1 MGNCSDNVVRIPVF
15 PGQRVWTA
23 NRSEI
28 LPMKVISVKLTESGI
43 FITILYDGNDEHN
56 QGWSI
61 SQLTEKD
68 EGYLFFLS
76 EADAKAAKAAG
87 KTL

>member
-1 MGNCSDNVVRIPVF
+1 MGESVIVPLL
-15 PGQRVWTA
+15 PGRKVWTVS
-23 NRSEI
+23 RGEVF
-28 LPMKVISVKLTESGI
+28 PMKVVSVDITESGI

-87 KTL
+87 KTP

>member
-1 MGNCSDNVVRIPVF
+1 MKNCADNVVKVPVL
-15 PGQRVWTA
+15 PGQRVWTVS
-23 NRSEI
+23 RSEI
-28 LPMKVISVKLTESGI
+28 LPMKVISVKLMKSGI
-43 FITILYDGNDEHN
+43 FITILYDGNDKHN

-68 EGYLFFLS
+68 EGHLFFLS